1 MLHCLLASG
10 RFLSSNGSS
19 TSTHATFSSFV
30 PRIFCL
36 AKQDT
41 DCMLSQWTIS
51 SHRTRSVCVAN
62 PEKSTPEEAIQ
73 DRSHLKSAGWLST
86 SERGDK
92 KRTAERAGKV
102 RWGKGR
108 NRNKL
113 SEQGLYREKERKKK
127 REKESEGWKDRKMA
141 WEAERERGGG
151 GGGEREGREGWWGW
165 NERRKIWRLT
175 LGVNLTAYHF
185 RLSLNSR
192 LW

>member
-19 TSTHATFSSFV
+19 TSTHGPVSSFV
-30 PRIFCL
+30 PRRFCL

-73 DRSHLKSAGWLST
+73 DRSHLKSSGSLST
-86 SERGDK
+86 GERGNK

-102 RWGKGR
+102 REGKGR

-113 SEQGLYREKERKKK
+113 SEQRLYREKE
-127 REKESEGWKDRKMA
+127 EKESEGWKNWKIA
-141 WEAERERGGG
+141 WKGEREREGG
-151 GGGEREGREGWWGW
+151 GGGEKVGKVGGAGMREGRFGGWFWVSHSD
-165 NERRKIWRLT
+165 KSHCIPFLLVT
-175 LGVNLTAYHF
+175 QLQALV
-185 RLSLNSR
+185 
-192 LW
+192 